1 MPAHSSVRSTVAS
14 PPPTPET
21 LPSTSSRSIVNAP
34 AACWKAW
41 AAVLIPS
48 GVARSAARPSW
59 DQLAPRLKTTAAFS
73 KCTFAMDT
81 LLFVLKASAQENAT
95 SM

>member
-1 MPAHSSVRSTVAS
+1 MA
-14 PPPTPET
+14 
-21 LPSTSSRSIVNAP
+21 NAP
-34 AACWKAW
+34 AACWNAC

-59 DQLAPRLKTTAAFS
+59 DQLAPRLKITAAFS

-81 LLFVLKASAQENAT
+81 LLCVLNASAQENET
-95 SM
+95 SMWPDCLLMGNRDSTTHSAR